1 MSLGEH
7 EELRRQVEELVS
19 KGHVRE
25 SMSPCDV
32 PALLTPK
39 KDGHGICVLTV
50 EQSTRLL
57 LEEMCFMT
65 PKVLFLGYVVSG
77 EGIQVDESKV
87 VAVQEWPT
95 PTTIT
100 EVQSFHGLASFYRR
114 FIPNISYIMAP
125 LIDCMKGK
133 SFMWTE
139 EAKSAFQVVKEKL
152 TTALIM
158 VLPDFSKVYELHTDA
173 SKVSIGGEG
182 FSVKTSVSNRAVD
195 ALSRRSNL
203 LVSMQV
209 DVPGLDVIRNLLC
222 ILNTSPRL
230 KIIMELHSEGNVGH
244 DRTLQLVHASY
255 FWPTLRKKVDRYV
268 KRCRIC
274 QVSKG
279 TTTNACLYMPLFVPV
294 QPCVDISMDFVL
306 GLPRTLRSTLIGLDL
321 LQYIDGT
328 LAIPSQFSD
337 NERKTI
343 MSQLHSLL
351 HPLKKHG
358 NASCIVM
365 KMLHDPGS
373 FRLNL
378 SLLKIQK
385 AINLLLNFSMKMW
398 SIADELALIQN
409 PISEEDLVHI
419 ITQLGDEFN
428 SLVAVIKVRESPITY
443 SDLFGQVTDFE
454 GCESKDSGHT
464 TGDCR
469 KLAKFLRENNIS
481 FMINSHGASYH
492 VTSNLSSLQTYA
504 DYGGP
509 DEIFLGDGNSHPIS
523 HTVTLS
529 PAPATFQE
537 QSPDIFEEEHTP
549 HTFQQHTPNTSDQ
562 QHTHSPPITSQSP
575 GPHATTSQ
583 APQIQSD
590 LQRLTHEKKRNPK
603 YFNEKYVN
611 TTSKHP
617 LPQTLEP
624 TTVNQAIKDPLWA
637 KAMDPRNNTK
647 FLDEFVNNLS
657 IKFSIKD
664 LGTSHQFLG
673 VEVIS
678 TPSRSI
684 VGSLQYLAITR
695 PDVSF
700 AVNKLSQFMHAP
712 TQLHLQALK
721 RVLRYLKGTIH
732 HGLFLNRKSAITLT
746 AFSDSNWGGI
756 KDNGRSTT
764 AYILYLG
771 SNIISLGD
779 QPDRI
784 CLRFIYR
791 SEYKALAKYS
801 SAEMMWV
808 QNLLHELGISL
819 HETPTLFCDNTGAT
833 YLCANPVY
841 HSCMKHVAH
850 FVRERVSEGSLRVLH
865 ISSKDQLV
873 DMLTKPLGRS

>member
-1 MSLGEH
+1 MPQTH
-7 EELRRQVEELVS
+7 F
-19 KGHVRE
+19 
-25 SMSPCDV
+25 P
-32 PALLTPK
+32 
-39 KDGHGICVLTV
+39 I
-50 EQSTRLL
+50 
-57 LEEMCFMT
+57 
-65 PKVLFLGYVVSG
+65 
-77 EGIQVDESKV
+77 
-87 VAVQEWPT
+87 
-95 PTTIT
+95 
-100 EVQSFHGLASFYRR
+100 
-114 FIPNISYIMAP
+114 
-125 LIDCMKGK
+125 
-133 SFMWTE
+133 
-139 EAKSAFQVVKEKL
+139 KL
-152 TTALIM
+152 T
-158 VLPDFSKVYELHTDA
+158 S
-173 SKVSIGGEG
+173 
-182 FSVKTSVSNRAVD
+182 SNFPV
-195 ALSRRSNL
+195 
-203 LVSMQV
+203 
-209 DVPGLDVIRNLLC
+209 
-222 ILNTSPRL
+222 
-230 KIIMELHSEGNVGH
+230 
-244 DRTLQLVHASY
+244 
-255 FWPTLRKKVDRYV
+255 WRKQ
-268 KRCRIC
+268 I
-274 QVSKG
+274 Q
-279 TTTNACLYMPLFVPV
+279 
-294 QPCVDISMDFVL
+294 
-306 GLPRTLRSTLIGLDL
+306 STLIGLDL

-343 MSQLHSLL
+343 MSQLHSLGNRQDQTLLSAIRGSCSDMIQPIISSASSSKEAWERLL
-351 HPLKKHG
+351 HSYE
-358 NASCIVM
+358 NASRSRIISLKSKLAKNPKGNKSVAE
-365 KMLHDPGS
+365 
-373 FRLNL
+373 FLNE
-378 SLLKIQK
+378 
-385 AINLLLNFSMKMW
+385 N
-398 SIADELALIQN
+398 
-409 PISEEDLVHI
+409 V
-419 ITQLGDEFN
+419 LGDEFN

-481 FMINSHGASYH
+481 FVINSHGASHH

-523 HTVTLS
+523 HTGNTQMGIDWDTLIFYWHTHMYNPVKQCMINVQLFNAQVGVYQSKVRVSKSSPHTNLYTSHKSLALSNVLCVPNLRQNLISIAKLCKSILGSVDFFFLISVKDLRTGAPLLRGENIGDVYCVTFPRHPQINSTSNIFVVTRVLSIKVTSYHFISIDGSPLIDSQHPIPSQTTTQPSTYDSPIPSSTPQAPSSPQQPTDSPSLPPSVTLS
-529 PAPATFQE
+529 PAPATFQK
-537 QSPDIFEEEHTP
+537 QTPDIFEEEHTP

-562 QHTHSPPITSQSP
+562 QHTHSPPVTSQSP

-583 APQIQSD
+583 PPQTQSN
-590 LQRLTHEKKRNPK
+590 LQRPTHEKKRNPK
-603 YFNEKYVN
+603 CFNEKYVN
-611 TTSKHP
+611 T
-617 LPQTLEP
+617 
-624 TTVNQAIKDPLWA
+624 A
-637 KAMDPRNNTK
+637 RNNTK

-721 RVLRYLKGTIH
+721 RELRYFKGTIY

-756 KDNGRSTT
+756 KGNGRSTT
-764 AYILYLG
+764 AYILYLC
-771 SNIISLGD
+771 SNIISW
-779 QPDRI
+779 
-784 CLRFIYR
+784 R
-791 SEYKALAKYS
+791 SARQKSISRSSTEAEYKALANA

-808 QNLLHELGISL
+808 QNLLHELGISF

-850 FVRERVSEGSLRVLH
+850 FVYEWVSEGSLRVLH